1 MKKLFSILAIGA
13 LLTSTI
19 SAPIYASEAYSVK
32 NINNPTAGI
41 SAYSSNYFS
50 GITGKMNSLNGKQ
63 SRVFNIS
70 SGSIDTTAKVTNVTV
85 NVTVSS
91 GSSPFYL
98 LIENPSGQVVEKY
111 VSKSGSI
118 SVSDF
123 KNTSAKGTWKLSIV
137 SNGLVSTA
145 TARMIVNYNNY

>member
-98 LIENPSGQVVEKY
+98 LIE
-111 VSKSGSI
+111 
-118 SVSDF
+118 
-123 KNTSAKGTWKLSIV
+123 KGATLSH
-137 SNGLVSTA
+137 
-145 TARMIVNYNNY
+145 